1 MSFPCGHGW
10 FRPWSRLLRPLFCRF
25 GWSKTRSSG
34 ARGSKNAFW
43 GCVAGPRARVLAHPP
58 RPSAVGFPQSGPKK
72 RRGRQPLGVH
82 AVFSRKRWKK
92 SSLWTSWST
101 SSLLIIKARNDHGF
115 GQKTGCK
122 GIRQASPTNDPQDLS
137 DPPRPRETDPL
148 QGARGPTARMFGGSK
163 TVVGVS
169 RFRNKSDHRMRH
181 LCSTQFGL
189 EKCPVFVFG

>member
-1 MSFPCGHGW
+1 VLVLSFPCGHGW

-25 GWSKTRSSG
+25 GWSKPRSSG

-72 RRGRQPLGVH
+72 RRGRQTFGVH
-82 AVFSRKRWKK
+82 AVFGRKRWKK

-122 GIRQASPTNDPQDLS
+122 GTRQASPTNDPKDLFG
-137 DPPRPRETDPL
+137 PPSRAKQTHCRVPAARPLLFSGIRW
-148 QGARGPTARMFGGSK
+148 GARSLDRCYFRGFENECWGLMTAK
-163 TVVGVS
+163 TYS
-169 RFRNKSDHRMRH
+169 
-181 LCSTQFGL
+181 
-189 EKCPVFVFG
+189 